1 MSERQGTAGRL
12 RTLSIG
18 LVIGAVE
25 VVVAASF
32 AGLVFSGLLKR
43 YIADGVGLYVTAAAV
58 TLALLAW
65 RAGSRGVVG
74 SLQAATPAI
83 LTVLATPVALN
94 AFGSGARDFIT
105 VVLATMVITVVAGIT
120 SVVLGI
126 RRRGD
131 LVRFVPYP
139 VVGGFLAGVGWLLV
153 SGGVAVTVNES
164 PFLLPITDL
173 FSRDALARWVPAVV
187 LGGLL
192 LVSQRVVRRPLTVP
206 VVRARR
212 GGAGAVGRTRRV
224 EKGWTHRELVVK
236 VRK

>member
-1 MSERQGTAGRL
+1 ML

-25 VVVAASF
+25 VVVAA
-32 AGLVFSGLLKR
+32 A
-43 YIADGVGLYVTAAAV
+43 I
-58 TLALLAW
+58 TLALLAL

-74 SLQAATPAI
+74 SLQAATPGI
-83 LTVLATPVALN
+83 LTGLATPVALN
-94 AFGSGARDFIT
+94 AFGSGARDFLT
-105 VVLATMVITVVAGIT
+105 VVLATMVVTVVAGIT

-153 SGGVAVTVNES
+153 GGGVAVTVNES
-164 PFLLPITDL
+164 PFLLPIADL
-173 FSRDALARWVPAVV
+173 FSRDALERWVPAVV

-206 VVRARR
+206 VVL
-212 GGAGAVGRTRRV
+212 GLG
-224 EKGWTHRELVVK
+224 LVAF
-236 VRK
+236 